1 MRWGVYSKSISHFGY
16 HKHDTGMSISHF
28 GGYIVSLHKK

>member
-1 MRWGVYSKSISHFGY
+1 MRWGGAPGMFTSHFVG

-28 GGYIVSLHKK
+28 GYLIIVSA